1 MGKLLSLGHIYKYFY
16 MRASPACHKP
26 RRLLLLLAVASLI
39 WLYATGLWR
48 LSAWQTP
55 ASYAIDALEVLARL
69 KFSGE
74 KGWSFFI
81 DKTLPELGA
90 PWGVDWSAYS
100 MPDAPVFILFGKIGL
115 FIGLIEASHLALLFA
130 HLSAVGTFYFCSR
143 TLGHRAL
150 FAAGSALLFGF
161 SFYLCHRS
169 LSHYSFT
176 LAYIVPAQLLSTW
189 LIGSSQRILASRPWQ
204 FFCLLTAFATGI
216 GNPYFGFG
224 YVQLLTLAL
233 VYQAAP
239 NRRDNLNLGLT
250 CFGLFA
256 VTLIATNYSSLFAML
271 GDAPSLLQ
279 RNFSSTEVY
288 GFRPIE
294 LLIPPA
300 SHRWT
305 TAAEIGERYAA
316 ATSLKGELFSP
327 YLGLAGICG
336 LLLIATDA
344 FVRLFQGRLGLRP
357 AYAATSL
364 WFMVFFIVGGL
375 NSLLAFSGVDLFR
388 AGNRYSIYLLT
399 IALLALTSWASRRG
413 RHLKPWAAFTLV
425 SAIVLIGLW
434 DQLPILRPELE
445 RQALSKKIA
454 TDRQLAHCLETQLLP
469 NAAIFQLPV
478 IPFLEQPPRHGMT
491 DYELFRPWLFSEHLN
506 FSYGFFAGDK
516 PLRWQRWAALMPAN
530 LLCETLED
538 AGYAALYIHKAA
550 FIDAGVSLRQ
560 QLIALGKNPLFDAG
574 DHLVFALQVTKAI
587 HLPNLHDARLDDPWD
602 RVPVTGD
609 QLQIYA
615 TTGWFALEQLGEE
628 YWRWA
633 GAAASI
639 TIWVAGNRPLPANL
653 EFIATALRPASLFAT
668 LANQQIWLTTVQEQ
682 SLLKVSLPITLQPG
696 ANQIAFHYDHSPTRA
711 SATDHR
717 RLGFR
722 LINLRASIH

>member
-1 MGKLLSLGHIYKYFY
+1 
-16 MRASPACHKP
+16 MRVSPQLHKFLRLP
-26 RRLLLLLAVASLI
+26 LLLTVASLI

-74 KGWSFFI
+74 KGWGFFA

-90 PWGVDWSAYS
+90 PWGVDWSAYAMS
-100 MPDAPVFILFGKIGL
+100 DAPVFIFFGKISL
-115 FIGLIEASHLALLFA
+115 LIGLIEASHLALLFA
-130 HLSAVGTFYFCSR
+130 HLSAVSTFYFCSR

-150 FAAGSALLFGF
+150 FAAGGSLLYGF

-189 LIGSSQRILASRPWQ
+189 LIGSGHQILARRRGQ
-204 FFCLLTAFATGI
+204 FFCLLTAFATGF

-224 YVQLLTLAL
+224 YGQLLALAL
-233 VYQAAP
+233 IYRAAST
-239 NRRDNLNLGLT
+239 RRGNLNLGLS
-250 CFGLFA
+250 CLALFVA
-256 VTLIATNYSSLFAML
+256 TLMATNYSSLLAMF
-271 GDAPSLLQ
+271 GDAPGLLQ

-300 SHRWT
+300 SHRGT
-305 TAAEIGERYAA
+305 TAAEIGVRYAA

-375 NSLLAFSGVDLFR
+375 NSLLTFMGLDLFR

-399 IALLALTSWASRRG
+399 IALLALTSWASRWG
-413 RHLKPWAAFTLV
+413 RHLKPGPAFLLVAAAV
-425 SAIVLIGLW
+425 WVGLW
-434 DQLPILRPELE
+434 DQLPRPRPPAELLTLRN
-445 RQALSKKIA
+445 KIEV
-454 TDRQLAHCLETQLLP
+454 DQRLARCLETQLP
-469 NAAIFQLPV
+469 PGATIFQLPV
-478 IPFLEQPPRHGMT
+478 LPFLEQPPVHGMT
-491 DYELFRPWLFSEHLN
+491 DYELFRPWLFSVHTQ
-506 FSYGFFAGDK
+506 FSYGLLAGAK
-516 PLRWQRWAALMPAN
+516 PLRWQKWIAAQPVDAMCTA
-530 LLCETLED
+530 LEE

-550 FIDAGVSLRQ
+550 FADSGTALRQ
-560 QLIALGKNPLFDAG
+560 QLTALGKRLLFDES
-574 DHLVFALQVTKAI
+574 DHVLLALQPAKII
-587 HLPNLHDARLDDPWD
+587 HRPDVNDVRLTDPWNQ
-602 RVPVTGD
+602 VTAKEG
-609 QLQIYA
+609 QLQLYA
-615 TTGWFALEQLGEE
+615 AAGWFALEQSGEDS
-628 YWRWA
+628 WRWA
-633 GAAASI
+633 GDASTL
-639 TIWVAGNRPLPANL
+639 TIWCPGNQPRLGHLRFGTSALQPAQLIATSSNKDIWQAAVGPQDPLQANL
-653 EFIATALRPASLFAT
+653 T
-668 LANQQIWLTTVQEQ
+668 LL
-682 SLLKVSLPITLQPG
+682 LQPG
-696 ANQIAFHYDHSPTRA
+696 ANRITFQYTGFLTRPSHA
-711 SATDHR
+711 DSR

-722 LINLRASIH
+722 LVNLGAELDPPPPQ